1 MIMMMVMM
9 IIIIINIIIMQRFT
23 DTTSGTPAPGAYNDP
38 REALESLK
46 RISGLKRSPFGQT
59 DVRFKLAHGTG
70 TPGKWNLSLF
80 TDG

>member
-1 MIMMMVMM
+1 MMIMMMVMM

-70 TPGKWNLSLF
+70 TPGK
-80 TDG
+80 